1 MHAFC
6 EKPQILQEGGVG
18 IYLSSRHGPATQQ
31 TLRRAVCSSD
41 DANWRRIAAW
51 FYCARLRGIR
61 LQNGAGKIA
70 NGMNELENNLAGWG

>member
-18 IYLSSRHGPATQQ
+18 IYLSSRHGPATLL
-31 TLRRAVCSSD
+31 TLRRAVWSRRG
-41 DANWRRIAAW
+41 ANWTRIAAW
-51 FYCARLRGIR
+51 FYCARFMGIR

-70 NGMNELENNLAGWG
+70 NGMSELEDNLAGWG